1 MTSDVIRL
9 SVPDFLKL
17 IRAISKTAQD
27 ELSAC
32 QAAVTESAQQRHAD
46 AYGEVVS
53 RMAELIAIA
62 NDSGVL
68 EALEDAARAAM
79 DAAEVAAL
87 PMIELA

>member
-62 NDSGVL
+62 NTAGVL
-68 EALEDAARAAM
+68 EALEVATRAAM
-79 DAAEVAAL
+79 DAGDQTALQMIEVA
-87 PMIELA
+87 